1 MEEMDLLIQ
10 WLESTSSAT
19 QAKNIR
25 NANTEIPD
33 QGLKPI
39 WDCLLDGFANPEV
52 VESAISRKVANLSKL
67 EIKDNARLHELLD
80 IV

>member
-1 MEEMDLLIQ
+1 MDLLIQ

-25 NANTEIPD
+25 NANTAIPD

-39 WDCLLDGFANPEV
+39 WDCLLVGFANPEV
-52 VESAISRKVANLSKL
+52 VESAIWRKVVNLSKL
-67 EIKDNARLHELLD
+67 EIKDNARLHKLLD